1 MNPMHKI
8 VPYAWGQVCGQCYS
22 LQALIGLL
30 LLCLLPR
37 AALAVT
43 ELQGIEYSS
52 LLGDRVQLQL
62 EFSAPVLK
70 PKSFT
75 IDDPAR
81 IVLDFP
87 GVKIGTTHRSQI
99 IGLGVTHSLTM
110 VEAADRVRV
119 VVNLARSVPFK
130 VRAEGNIV
138 YVTISGSP
146 VTAPLRS
153 DIAASANRHLIKNID
168 FRRGDNGEGRAI
180 ISLSDAQ
187 TPVDIREESGH
198 IVVDFIN
205 TILPS
210 KFERRLDV
218 LDFATPVKLIDTF
231 AKDWNV
237 RMVIIPTGT
246 GYDYLSYQSED
257 TLVVELKPLIKHN
270 KDLTERN
277 ESDYVGKKLSLS
289 FQNIEVR
296 AVLQLLADF
305 AGFNLV
311 TSDSVQG
318 SVTLR
323 LKKVPWDQALDII
336 LKTKGLA
343 MRRTG
348 NIILVAPSEEI
359 AAREEQELK
368 AKKQI
373 EELVPLRSEFIQ
385 VNFAKAST
393 LADLIQAEG
402 NSFLSPRGKVT
413 VDERT
418 NTLLVMDTADR
429 LAEIRKLIAHLDVPV
444 RQVLIESRIVIAN
457 INFSKELGVRF
468 GVSKQENTG
477 GAFNE
482 VTTSG
487 SLNGTTEII
496 NGKSL
501 ELQDRLNVNFP
512 VTTKDAARIA
522 LAFTKLPL
530 GSLLE
535 LELSA
540 LQAEGRGK
548 VISNPRVIT
557 SNNKEA
563 LIEQGTE
570 IPYQQATSSGAT
582 SVSFKKAVLSLKVV
596 PQITPDNRI
605 IMDLTVNKDSVGTV
619 FNGVPSINTRQVST
633 RVLVDNGQTVVLG
646 GIYEQEQNRTSNRV
660 PFLGDL
666 PYVGALF
673 RDKSEVNNK
682 NELLIFVTP
691 KIINEEVQL

>member
-8 VPYAWGQVCGQCYS
+8 FPYAWGEVCRQLYT
-22 LQALIGLL
+22 LIALL

-37 AALAVT
+37 PALAAT
-43 ELQGIEYSS
+43 ELQDIEYSS
-52 LLGDRVQLQL
+52 LLGDQVQLQL
-62 EFSAPVLK
+62 KFSAPAPK
-70 PKSFT
+70 PTFFI

-87 GVKIGTTHRSQI
+87 GVKIGATPRSRT

-110 VEAADRVRV
+110 VEASDRVRV
-119 VVNLARSVPFK
+119 VVNLMRSMPFK
-130 VRAEGNIV
+130 IRAEGNIV

-146 VTAPLRS
+146 ATAPLRS
-153 DIAASANRHLIKNID
+153 NIAASANRHSIKNID
-168 FRRGDNGEGRAI
+168 FRRGESGEGRVI

-187 TPVDIREESGH
+187 TPVDIQEEGGH
-198 IVVDFIN
+198 IVIDFMN
-205 TILPS
+205 TILPHEL
-210 KFERRLDV
+210 ERRLDV

-231 AKDWNV
+231 SKGQGV
-237 RMVIIPTGT
+237 RIVIIPTGT
-246 GYDYLSYQSED
+246 EYEHLSYQSED
-257 TLVVELKPLIKHN
+257 TLVVELKPLIRQN
-270 KDLTERN
+270 KDFTKKS
-277 ESDYVGKKLSLS
+277 ESNYVGKELSLN

-373 EELVPLRSEFIQ
+373 EELAPLRSEFIQ
-385 VNFAKAST
+385 VNFAKAGV

-429 LAEIRKLIAHLDVPV
+429 LAEVRKLIAHLDVPV
-444 RQVLIESRIVIAN
+444 RQVLIESRIVIASTA
-457 INFSKELGVRF
+457 FSKELGVRF
-468 GVSKQENTG
+468 GATESGSSTL
-477 GAFNE
+477 
-482 VTTSG
+482 TSG
-487 SLNGTTEII
+487 SLESTDQII
-496 NGKSL
+496 NGIDHSSAQNRL
-501 ELQDRLNVNFP
+501 NNRLNVNFP
-512 VTTKDAARIA
+512 VTTKDAARMA

-596 PQITPDNRI
+596 PQITPDNKI
-605 IMDLTVNKDSVGTV
+605 IMDLIVNKDSVGTV

-646 GIYEQEQNRTSNRV
+646 GIYEQEQNRASNRV

-673 RDKSEVNNK
+673 RDRSEVNNK

-691 KIINEEVQL
+691 KIVKEEVQL